1 MENAKKILDGLAKR
15 KQKQDAEDEAEQQRE
30 ARKGANDI
38 AEKEQGKLSDKVQA
52 AKDGFKK
59 ATDES
64 EAATKLMMGKE

>member
-1 MENAKKILDGLAKR
+1 
-15 KQKQDAEDEAEQQRE
+15 
-30 ARKGANDI
+30 
-38 AEKEQGKLSDKVQA
+38 LSDKVQA